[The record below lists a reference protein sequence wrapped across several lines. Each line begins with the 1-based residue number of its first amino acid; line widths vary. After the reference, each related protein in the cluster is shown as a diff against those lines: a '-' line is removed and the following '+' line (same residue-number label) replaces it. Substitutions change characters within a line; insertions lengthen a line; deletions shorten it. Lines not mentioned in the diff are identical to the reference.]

1 MQEQQGNLEFFS
13 SGIFLGLSL
22 VVIIVA
28 GILCWLAW
36 HRSGYSK
43 KTGALELLRFVL
55 ICLVVVTL
63 NQPEWL
69 QTQLP
74 DRRSTLAVLWDKSN
88 SMKTR
93 DVVLTINSSSTSS
106 KARVDDQAQDLDRRD
121 PKSRAET
128 IQPLMSEE
136 VWKPSDANDLS
147 VVFEPFSSQ
156 LDPAEE
162 ATDLNAGLSQVLD
175 THANLRGVVL
185 LSDGDWNIGN
195 SPVEAA
201 TRFRMRGIP
210 VFAVGVGSKVPLPD
224 LELVSMDA
232 PTYAVI
238 NKQLRIPFVVRS
250 TLGQDRDVNVTLS
263 INKKSTVSK
272 LIRVPAM
279 SQAQENMVWT
289 PPAVGDYTLTMRI
302 PRDTQELIPENN
314 EISVPISVRK
324 EQLKVLVVESYPRW
338 EYRYL
343 RNALERDP
351 GVELTCLLFHPKLPK
366 VGGGRSYIKSFP
378 TTNELSRYDVVF
390 LGDVGQTLNLT
401 PIQDSKAR
409 VGGLEKKQLTIE
421 QARDLRQLVSA
432 QASGLVFMPGRT
444 GMHESLM
451 SGPLAD
457 LYPVVLDA
465 ATPYGV
471 GSGTQGYFA
480 LTQLGQRS
488 LLTRLG
494 ETAEI
499 NRQVWRTLP
508 GFYWYAGVKR
518 AKAGTETLAV
528 HGEVATTSG
537 RVPLIVTKTYGA
549 GKVLFMGTDSAW
561 RWRQGVEDKYHYRF
575 WSQVARWMAY
585 RRQMAQGESMRLF
598 YSPDRPHV
606 DDAVMLNANV
616 NDPLGSPLDKG
627 SVVVQAISPS
637 GKTQTIRLQPGEGD
651 AMGLFTGSFVPKESG
666 NYRLV
671 ASSTET
677 GASVQTDLSVQG
689 LNREQQGRLARFEV
703 LDEIAK
709 ITDGKLVPVSEVRSL
724 LDYLAAL
731 PEPEPTV
738 HRTRIWAH
746 PLWRGFSFCFL
757 GCSGLARKM
766 TGAV

>member
-13 SGIFLGLSL
+13 SGTFLGLSL
-22 VVIIVA
+22 VVVIAA
-28 GILCWLAW
+28 GVLCWLAW
-36 HRSGYSK
+36 HRSGYSRK
-43 KTGALELLRFVL
+43 IGLLELLRFVL

-74 DRRSTLAVLWDKSN
+74 DRRSTLAVLWDESN

-93 DVVLTINSSSTSS
+93 DVILTSNSDSTFSNP
-106 KARVDDQAQDLDRRD
+106 RVDGQAQRLSDE

-136 VWKPSDANDLS
+136 VWKPSDAADLS

-156 LDPAEE
+156 LEPAEE
-162 ATDLNAGLSQVLD
+162 ATDLNAGLSRVLD

-224 LELVSMDA
+224 LKLVSMDA
-232 PTYAVI
+232 PTYAVV

-250 TLGQDRDVNVTLS
+250 TLGQDRDVRVTLS
-263 INKKSTVSK
+263 INKESTVTK
-272 LIRVPAM
+272 LIRIPAM

-289 PPAVGDYTLTMRI
+289 PPATGDYTLTMRI

-314 EISVPISVRK
+314 EVSAPISVRK

-351 GVELTCLLFHPKLPK
+351 GVELTCLLFHPELPK

-390 LGDVGQTLNLT
+390 LGDVGIGQ
-401 PIQDSKAR
+401 
-409 VGGLEKKQLTIE
+409 KQLTLA
-421 QARDLRQLVSA
+421 QAQDLRQLVSA
-432 QASGLVFMPGRT
+432 QAAGLVFIPGRT
-444 GMHESLM
+444 GMQDSLM
-451 SGPLAD
+451 SSPLAD
-457 LYPVVLDA
+457 LYPVALDA

-471 GSGTQGYFA
+471 GSSAQGYFA

-488 LLTRLG
+488 LLTRLA
-494 ETAEI
+494 ETEES
-499 NRQVWRTLP
+499 NRHVWRTLP

-518 AKAGTETLAV
+518 AKVGTETLAV
-528 HGEVATTSG
+528 HDEAATTSG

-598 YSPDRPHV
+598 YSPDRPHI

-616 NDPLGSPLDKG
+616 NDPLGGPLDKG
-627 SVVVQAISPS
+627 SVIVEAISPS
-637 GKTQTIRLQPGEGD
+637 GKTQSIRLQPGEGD
-651 AMGLFTGSFVPKESG
+651 AIGLFTGSFVPEESG
-666 NYRLV
+666 NYHLV

-677 GASVQTDLSVQG
+677 GASVQTELSVQG

-709 ITDGKLVPVSEVRSL
+709 ITDGKLVSVSEVRSL
-724 LDYLAAL
+724 LDSLAAL

-746 PLWRGFSFCFL
+746 PLWAGLLILLL
-757 GCSGLARKM
+757 GLFWIARKM

>member
-36 HRSGYSK
+36 RRSGYSK
-43 KTGALELLRFVL
+43 KTAVLELLRFVL
-55 ICLVVVTL
+55 ICMVVVTL

-74 DRRSTLAVLWDKSN
+74 DRRSTLAVLWDTSN

-93 DVVLTINSSSTSS
+93 DVI
-106 KARVDDQAQDLDRRD
+106 DPQDLEQRD

-136 VWKPSDANDLS
+136 VWKPSDASDLN

-232 PTYAVI
+232 PTFAVV

-250 TLGQDRDVNVTLS
+250 TLGQDRDVNVTLTQAYKEDLRDN
-263 INKKSTVSK
+263 INNKSTVSK

-279 SQAQENMVWT
+279 RQIQENMVWT
-289 PPAVGDYTLTMRI
+289 PPAVGDYMLTMRI

-366 VGGGRSYIKSFP
+366 VGGGRSYIKNFP

-390 LGDVGQTLNLT
+390 LGDVGV
-401 PIQDSKAR
+401 K
-409 VGGLEKKQLTIE
+409 EKQLTIE

-471 GSGTQGYFA
+471 GAATQGYFA

-494 ETAEI
+494 ETEEI

-508 GFYWYAGVKR
+508 GFYWYAAVKR

-528 HGEVATTSG
+528 HNEVATASG
-537 RVPLIVTKTYGA
+537 RVPLIVSKTYGA

-606 DDAVMLNANV
+606 DDVVMLNANV
-616 NDPLGSPLDKG
+616 NDPLGTPVDRG

-637 GKTQTIRLQPGEGD
+637 GKTQTIHLQPGEGD
-651 AMGLFTGSFVPKESG
+651 AIGLFTGSFTLKESG
-666 NYRLV
+666 NYQLI
-671 ASSTET
+671 ASSIET

-709 ITDGKLVPVSEVRSL
+709 ITDGRLVSVSEARSL
-724 LDYLAAL
+724 LDDLAAL

-746 PLWRGFSFCFL
+746 PLWAGLLILLL
-757 GCSGLARKM
+757 GVFWVARKM
-766 TGAV
+766 SGVV

>member
-13 SGIFLGLSL
+13 SGTFLGLSL
-22 VVIIVA
+22 AVMIVA

-43 KTGALELLRFVL
+43 KTGGLELLRFVL
-55 ICLVVVTL
+55 ICLVVITL

-74 DRRSTLAVLWDKSN
+74 DQRSTLAVLWDESN

-93 DVVLTINSSSTSS
+93 DVILTTNSDATLSNAQVS
-106 KARVDDQAQDLDRRD
+106 DQAQDLSGT

-128 IQPLMSEE
+128 IQPLISEE
-136 VWKPSDANDLS
+136 VWKSSELTDLS

-162 ATDLNAGLSQVLD
+162 ATDLNAGLSRVLD

-210 VFAVGVGSKVPLPD
+210 VFAVGVGSKMPLPD

-232 PTYAVI
+232 PTYAVV

-250 TLGQDRDVNVTLS
+250 TLGQDRDVSVTLGV
-263 INKKSTVSK
+263 NKESTATK

-279 SQAQENMVWT
+279 SQAQDNMVWT
-289 PPAVGDYTLTMRI
+289 PPATGDYTLTMRI
-302 PRDTQELIPENN
+302 SRDPQELIPENN
-314 EISVPISVRK
+314 ELSGFPISVRK

-366 VGGGRSYIKSFP
+366 VGGGRSYIKNFP

-390 LGDVGQTLNLT
+390 LGDVG
-401 PIQDSKAR
+401 
-409 VGGLEKKQLTIE
+409 VGQKQLTVE
-421 QARDLRQLVSA
+421 QTRDLRQLVSA

-465 ATPYGV
+465 ATPYGL

-494 ETAEI
+494 ETEEI

-528 HGEVATTSG
+528 HDEVATASG

-585 RRQMAQGESMRLF
+585 RRQMAQGESMRMF

-606 DDAVMLNANV
+606 DDAVTLNANV
-616 NDPLGSPLDKG
+616 NDPLGAPLDKG
-627 SVVVQAISPS
+627 SVVVEAISPS
-637 GKTQTIRLQPGEGD
+637 GKTQTIRLQPGEED
-651 AMGLFTGSFVPKESG
+651 AIGLFTGSFVPKESG

-677 GASVQTDLSVQG
+677 GASIQTDLSVQG

-709 ITDGKLVPVSEVRSL
+709 ITDGKLVSVSEVRSL

-746 PLWRGFSFCFL
+746 PLWAGLIILLL
-757 GCSGLARKM
+757 GLFWIARKM
-766 TGAV
+766 TGAI

>member
-13 SGIFLGLSL
+13 SGTFLGLSL
-22 VVIIVA
+22 VVMIVA

-36 HRSGYSK
+36 HRSDYSK
-43 KTGALELLRFVL
+43 KTGGLELLRFVL
-55 ICLVVVTL
+55 ICLVVITL

-74 DRRSTLAVLWDKSN
+74 DRRSTLAVLWDESN

-93 DVVLTINSSSTSS
+93 DVILTTNSNSTFSN
-106 KARVDDQAQDLDRRD
+106 ARVGDQAQDLSGT

-128 IQPLMSEE
+128 IQPLISEE
-136 VWKPSDANDLS
+136 AWKASDANDLS

-232 PTYAVI
+232 PTYAVV

-250 TLGQDRDVNVTLS
+250 TLGQDRDVSVTLTRAYKGNLRDN

-289 PPAVGDYTLTMRI
+289 PPAIGDYTLTMRI

-314 EISVPISVRK
+314 ELSVPISVRK

-390 LGDVGQTLNLT
+390 LGDVG
-401 PIQDSKAR
+401 
-409 VGGLEKKQLTIE
+409 VGEKQLTME
-421 QARDLRQLVSA
+421 QTRDLRQLVSA

-444 GMHESLM
+444 GMHASLM

-494 ETAEI
+494 ETEEI
-499 NRQVWRTLP
+499 NPQVWRTLP

-528 HGEVATTSG
+528 HEEVATASG

-598 YSPDRPHV
+598 YSPDRPQV

-616 NDPLGSPLDKG
+616 NDPLGAPLDRG

-651 AMGLFTGSFVPKESG
+651 AIGLFTGSFTPKESG

-671 ASSTET
+671 ASSSET
-677 GASVQTDLSVQG
+677 GASIQTDLSVQG

-709 ITDGKLVPVSEVRSL
+709 ITDGKLVSVSEVRSL
-724 LDYLAAL
+724 LDYLADL

-746 PLWRGFSFCFL
+746 PLWAGLLILLL
-757 GCSGLARKM
+757 GLFWIARKM

>member
-13 SGIFLGLSL
+13 SGTFLGLSL

-93 DVVLTINSSSTSS
+93 DVILTRNSTPIQDL
-106 KARVDDQAQDLDRRD
+106 KARVAGQAQDLDRRD
-121 PKSRAET
+121 PKSRAEA

-136 VWKPSDANDLS
+136 AWKPADASDLS

-232 PTYAVI
+232 PTYAVV

-378 TTNELSRYDVVF
+378 MTNELSRYDVVF
-390 LGDVGQTLNLT
+390 LGDVG
-401 PIQDSKAR
+401 
-409 VGGLEKKQLTIE
+409 VEKKQLTIE

-444 GMHESLM
+444 GMHDSLM

-528 HGEVATTSG
+528 HDEVATASG

-671 ASSTET
+671 ARSRTET

-746 PLWRGFSFCFL
+746 PLWAGLLILLL
-757 GCSGLARKM
+757 GLFWIARKM

>member
-13 SGIFLGLSL
+13 SGTFLGLSL

-36 HRSGYSK
+36 QRSGYSK
-43 KTGALELLRFVL
+43 KTGGLESLRFVL

-93 DVVLTINSSSTSS
+93 DVIDVQNLAN
-106 KARVDDQAQDLDRRD
+106 K

-136 VWKPSDANDLS
+136 VWKSSDANDLS
-147 VVFEPFSSQ
+147 VVFESFSSR

-224 LELVSMDA
+224 LELVSMEA
-232 PTYAVI
+232 PTYAVVE
-238 NKQLRIPFVVRS
+238 KQLRIPFVISS

-263 INKKSTVSK
+263 INNKSTVSK
-272 LIRVPAM
+272 LIRVPVM
-279 SQAQENMVWT
+279 SQVQENITWT
-289 PPAVGDYTLTMRI
+289 PSAIGDYELTMRI

-314 EISVPISVRK
+314 EISAPISVRK

-351 GVELTCLLFHPKLPK
+351 GVELTCLLFHPKLPQ

-378 TTNELSRYDVVF
+378 PTNELGRYDVVF
-390 LGDVGQTLNLT
+390 LGDVG
-401 PIQDSKAR
+401 
-409 VGGLEKKQLTIE
+409 VEEKQLTVE
-421 QARDLRQLVSA
+421 QTQDLRQLVSA
-432 QASGLVFMPGRT
+432 QASGIVFMPGRT

-465 ATPYGV
+465 ATPYGI

-494 ETAEI
+494 ETEGI
-499 NRQVWRTLP
+499 NSQVWRTLP

-518 AKAGTETLAV
+518 AKVGTETLAV
-528 HGEVATTSG
+528 HNDVTTTSG

-616 NDPLGSPLDKG
+616 NDPLGAPLDKG
-627 SVVVQAISPS
+627 SVVVQVISPS
-637 GKTQTIRLQPGEGD
+637 GKTQIIRLQPGEGD
-651 AMGLFTGSFVPKESG
+651 AIGLFTGSFVPQEFG
-666 NYRLV
+666 NYQLV

-689 LNREQQGRLARFEV
+689 LNREQEGRLARFEV

-709 ITDGKLVPVSEVRSL
+709 ITDGKLVPVSEVGSL

-746 PLWRGFSFCFL
+746 PLWAGLLILLL
-757 GCSGLARKM
+757 GLFWIARKM

>member
-13 SGIFLGLSL
+13 SGTFLGLSL
-22 VVIIVA
+22 AVIIVA

-43 KTGALELLRFVL
+43 KTGGLELLRFVL
-55 ICLVVVTL
+55 ICLVVITL

-74 DRRSTLAVLWDKSN
+74 DRHSTLVVLWDESN

-93 DVVLTINSSSTSS
+93 DVILTTNSDSTFSN
-106 KARVDDQAQDLDRRD
+106 APVADQAQDLSDT

-128 IQPLMSEE
+128 IQPLISEE
-136 VWKPSDANDLS
+136 VWRSPSDVNDLS
-147 VVFEPFSSQ
+147 IVFEPFSSH

-232 PTYAVI
+232 PTYAVV
-238 NKQLRIPFVVRS
+238 NKQLRIPFIVRS

-263 INKKSTVSK
+263 INNKPTVSK

-289 PPAVGDYTLTMRI
+289 PPAIGDYALTMRI

-314 EISVPISVRK
+314 EISAPISVRK

-343 RNALERDP
+343 CNALERDP

-366 VGGGRSYIKSFP
+366 VGGGRSYIKNFP

-390 LGDVGQTLNLT
+390 LGDVG
-401 PIQDSKAR
+401 
-409 VGGLEKKQLTIE
+409 VGEKQLTVE
-421 QARDLRQLVSA
+421 QTRDLRQLVSA

-494 ETAEI
+494 ETEEI
-499 NRQVWRTLP
+499 NPQVWRTLP

-528 HGEVATTSG
+528 HAEVATTSG

-616 NDPLGSPLDKG
+616 NDPLGAPLDKG
-627 SVVVQAISPS
+627 SVVVEAISPS

-651 AMGLFTGSFVPKESG
+651 AIGLFTGSFVPKESG

-671 ASSTET
+671 ASS
-677 GASVQTDLSVQG
+677 
-689 LNREQQGRLARFEV
+689 
-703 LDEIAK
+703 
-709 ITDGKLVPVSEVRSL
+709 
-724 LDYLAAL
+724 
-731 PEPEPTV
+731 
-738 HRTRIWAH
+738 
-746 PLWRGFSFCFL
+746 RG
-757 GCSGLARKM
+757 
-766 TGAV
+766 

>member
-13 SGIFLGLSL
+13 SGTFLGLSL
-22 VVIIVA
+22 AVMIVA

-43 KTGALELLRFVL
+43 KTGGLELLRFVL
-55 ICLVVVTL
+55 ICLVVITL

-74 DRRSTLAVLWDKSN
+74 DRRSTLAVLWDESN

-93 DVVLTINSSSTSS
+93 DVILTRNSFPRQDN
-106 KARVDDQAQDLDRRD
+106 KARVADQAQDLSGT

-128 IQPLMSEE
+128 IQPLISEE

-210 VFAVGVGSKVPLPD
+210 IFAVGVGSKVPLPD

-232 PTYAVI
+232 PTYAVV
-238 NKQLRIPFVVRS
+238 NKQLRIPFAVRS
-250 TLGQDRDVNVTLS
+250 TLGQDRDVNVNLTQAFIGLRDNT
-263 INKKSTVSK
+263 NKKSTVSK

-279 SQAQENMVWT
+279 SQAEENMVWT
-289 PPAVGDYTLTMRI
+289 PPAIGDYTLTMRI

-314 EISVPISVRK
+314 ELSVPISVRK

-390 LGDVGQTLNLT
+390 LGDVG
-401 PIQDSKAR
+401 
-409 VGGLEKKQLTIE
+409 VGEKQLTME
-421 QARDLRQLVSA
+421 QTRDLRQLVSA

-444 GMHESLM
+444 GMHASLM

-457 LYPVVLDA
+457 LYPIVLDA

-494 ETAEI
+494 ETEEI
-499 NRQVWRTLP
+499 NPQVWRTLP

-528 HGEVATTSG
+528 HDEVATASG

-616 NDPLGSPLDKG
+616 NDPLGAPLDRG

-651 AMGLFTGSFVPKESG
+651 AIGLFTGSFVPEESG

-677 GASVQTDLSVQG
+677 GASIQTDLSVQG

-709 ITDGKLVPVSEVRSL
+709 ITDGKLVSISEVRSL

-746 PLWRGFSFCFL
+746 PLWAGLLILLL
-757 GCSGLARKM
+757 GLFWIARKM

>member
-1 MQEQQGNLEFFS
+1 MQEHQGNLEFFS
-13 SGIFLGLSL
+13 SGTFLGLSL
-22 VVIIVA
+22 AVIIVA

-36 HRSGYSK
+36 CRSGYRK
-43 KTGALELLRFVL
+43 KTAVLEFLRFVL
-55 ICLVVVTL
+55 IGMVVVTL

-74 DRRSTLAVLWDKSN
+74 DRRSTLAVLWDTSN

-93 DVVLTINSSSTSS
+93 DVI
-106 KARVDDQAQDLDRRD
+106 DPQDVEQRD

-128 IQPLMSEE
+128 IQSLMSEE
-136 VWKPSDANDLS
+136 IWKPSDASDLN

-162 ATDLNAGLSQVLD
+162 ATDLNAGLTQVLD

-232 PTYAVI
+232 PTFAVV

-250 TLGQDRDVNVTLS
+250 TLGQDRDVNVTLTQAYKGDLRNN
-263 INKKSTVSK
+263 INNKSTVSK

-279 SQAQENMVWT
+279 SQAQENIVWT
-289 PPAVGDYTLTMRI
+289 PPAVGDYLLTMRI

-351 GVELTCLLFHPKLPK
+351 GVELTCLLFHPKLSK
-366 VGGGRSYIKSFP
+366 VGGGRSYIKNFP
-378 TTNELSRYDVVF
+378 TTNELNRYDVVF
-390 LGDVGQTLNLT
+390 LGDVGV
-401 PIQDSKAR
+401 K
-409 VGGLEKKQLTIE
+409 EKQLTIE

-471 GSGTQGYFA
+471 GAATQGYFA

-494 ETAEI
+494 ETEEL

-508 GFYWYAGVKR
+508 GFYWYAAVKR

-528 HGEVATTSG
+528 HNEVATTSG
-537 RVPLIVTKTYGA
+537 RVPLIVSKTYGA

-606 DDAVMLNANV
+606 DDVVMLNANV
-616 NDPLGSPLDKG
+616 NDPLGTPVDRG
-627 SVVVQAISPS
+627 SVVVQVISPS
-637 GKTQTIRLQPGEGD
+637 GKTQTIHLQPGEGD
-651 AMGLFTGSFVPKESG
+651 AIGLFAGSFTPKESG
-666 NYRLV
+666 NYQLV
-671 ASSTET
+671 ASSIET

-709 ITDGKLVPVSEVRSL
+709 ITDGRLVSVSEARSL
-724 LDYLAAL
+724 LDDLAAL

-746 PLWRGFSFCFL
+746 PLWAGLLILLL
-757 GCSGLARKM
+757 GVFWVARKM
-766 TGAV
+766 SGAI

>member
-1 MQEQQGNLEFFS
+1 MQEQHGTLEFFS
-13 SGIFLGLSL
+13 SGTFFGLSL
-22 VVIIVA
+22 GVMIIA

-36 HRSGYSK
+36 YRSGYSK
-43 KTGALELLRFVL
+43 KTGALECFRFLL
-55 ICLVVVTL
+55 IGLVIVTL

-74 DRRSTLAVLWDKSN
+74 DRQATLAVLWDKSN

-93 DVVLTINSSSTSS
+93 DVI
-106 KARVDDQAQDLDRRD
+106 DPEEFDRRD

-128 IQPLMSEE
+128 IQPLMSEA
-136 VWKPSDANDLS
+136 VWNPSADSDLK

-201 TRFRMRGIP
+201 TRFRMQSIP
-210 VFAVGVGSKVPLPD
+210 VFAVGVGSQVPLPD
-224 LELVSMDA
+224 LELVNIDA
-232 PTYAVI
+232 PAYAVV

-250 TLGQDRDVNVTLS
+250 TLGQERDVNVTLS
-263 INKKSTVSK
+263 INKKATVSK
-272 LIRVPAM
+272 LIRVSAM
-279 SQAQENMVWT
+279 GQAQENMVWT

-314 EISVPISVRK
+314 EISVPISIRK

-390 LGDVGQTLNLT
+390 LGDVGVE
-401 PIQDSKAR
+401 D
-409 VGGLEKKQLTIE
+409 KQLTVE

-465 ATPYGV
+465 AFPYGV

-499 NRQVWRTLP
+499 NHHVWRTLP
-508 GFYWYAGVKR
+508 GFYWYSGVKR

-528 HGEVATTSG
+528 HDEVATASG

-606 DDAVMLNANV
+606 DDVVMLNANV
-616 NDPLGSPLDKG
+616 KDPLGNPLDTG
-627 SVVVQAISPS
+627 SVVVQAMSPS
-637 GKTQTIRLQPGEGD
+637 GKTETIGLQPGEGD

-671 ASSTET
+671 ASSTDT

-703 LDEIAK
+703 LAEIAK
-709 ITDGKLVPVSEVRSL
+709 ITGGQLVPVSDVRSL
-724 LDYLAAL
+724 LEHLAAL

-746 PLWRGFSFCFL
+746 PLWAGLLLLLL
-757 GCSGLARKM
+757 GLFWVARKM
-766 TGAV
+766 TGAI

>member
-1 MQEQQGNLEFFS
+1 MQEQQGSLEFFS
-13 SGIFLGLSL
+13 NGAFLGLSL

-28 GILCWLAW
+28 GVLCGLAW
-36 HRSGYSK
+36 YRSGYRK
-43 KTGALELLRFVL
+43 KTAVLELLRFVL

-74 DRRSTLAVLWDKSN
+74 DQRSTLAVLWDTSN

-93 DVVLTINSSSTSS
+93 DVI
-106 KARVDDQAQDLDRRD
+106 DLSNT

-136 VWKPSDANDLS
+136 MWKPSDANDLS
-147 VVFEPFSSQ
+147 IVFEPFSSQ
-156 LDPAEE
+156 LEPAEE

-201 TRFRMRGIP
+201 TRFRMKGIP

-232 PTYAVI
+232 PTYAVV

-250 TLGQDRDVNVTLS
+250 TLGQDRDVNVTLTQAYKGNLRDN
-263 INKKSTVSK
+263 INKKQTVSK

-279 SQAQENMVWT
+279 GQAQENITWT
-289 PPAVGDYTLTMRI
+289 PPAVGDWTLTMRI
-302 PRDTQELIPENN
+302 PQDTQELIPENN
-314 EISVPISVRK
+314 EIAGVPISVRK

-366 VGGGRSYIKSFP
+366 VGGGRRYIKRFP
-378 TTNELSRYDVVF
+378 TPNELSRYDVVF
-390 LGDVGQTLNLT
+390 LGDVG
-401 PIQDSKAR
+401 
-409 VGGLEKKQLTIE
+409 VGEKQLTVE
-421 QARDLRQLVSA
+421 QTRDLRQLVSA

-444 GMHESLM
+444 GMHASLL

-494 ETAEI
+494 ETEEI
-499 NRQVWRTLP
+499 NQQVWRTLP
-508 GFYWYAGVKR
+508 GFYWYTGVKR

-528 HGEVATTSG
+528 HNEVATASG

-606 DDAVMLNANV
+606 DDVVTLNANV
-616 NDPLGSPLDKG
+616 NDPLGAPLDRG

-651 AMGLFTGSFVPKESG
+651 AIGLFTGAFTPKESG

-671 ASSTET
+671 ARSRSET
-677 GASVQTDLSVQG
+677 GASIQTDLSVQG

-709 ITDGKLVPVSEVRSL
+709 ITEGQVSV
-724 LDYLAAL
+724 
-731 PEPEPTV
+731 
-738 HRTRIWAH
+738 
-746 PLWRGFSFCFL
+746 GF
-757 GCSGLARKM
+757 
-766 TGAV
+766 